1 MKQNKANLF
10 RCPRKIFWPKVN
22 GEILFFLFIAALI
35 YFQPMFHFCTP
46 ENIRKL
52 LVFYVKP
59 YRSEAL
65 AENGLTVD
73 ISSLRKMEHV
83 IK

>member
-1 MKQNKANLF
+1 
-10 RCPRKIFWPKVN
+10 
-22 GEILFFLFIAALI
+22 
-35 YFQPMFHFCTP
+35 MFHFCTP